1 MASSV
6 MMALLMN
13 SEKVSLVL
21 SVLLQLGGET
31 IHEMVLFLLI
41 GVNLLQSVLCQM
53 VEQLRIVMHR
63 PSALLQAHEPLM
75 FFLHNVCRDV
85 MGAKGITELDPQHLV
100 VRRASGAV
108 VGPPHA
114 CIF

>member
-53 VEQLRIVMHR
+53 VE
-63 PSALLQAHEPLM
+63 
-75 FFLHNVCRDV
+75 
-85 MGAKGITELDPQHLV
+85 
-100 VRRASGAV
+100 
-108 VGPPHA
+108 
-114 CIF
+114 